1 LAIVVDNSS
10 SIKAL
15 DANKEV
21 EVYATNSQP

>member
-21 EVYATNSQP
+21 EVCNNI